1 MLTEPSQTSSSP
13 YPGRWLFQESFFVCT
28 VKNFGD
34 APGVRDI
41 YVETVVD
48 TNCRLGFAKVYPSI
62 NAMNGVD
69 ILQDRVLPFYDRYAV
84 KIERIFTP
92 STREYCGLA
101 PVHPF
106 ETLLASSH
114 IEHQSVDP
122 RSWMH
127 VRPSKDFHHAL
138 CAEFFAPAIRNNS
151 YRSFDKLQLD
161 LDIFVEKYNHERP
174 YSDGSS
180 TGVTPFAIFLT
191 AMGIFPCGGQA
202 SKVSLGGL
210 R

>member
-1 MLTEPSQTSSSP
+1 MLTEPSRISSSP

-34 APGVRDI
+34 APLVRDI

-48 TNCRLGFAKVYPSI
+48 TNCKLGFARVYPSI
-62 NAMNGVD
+62 NVMNGVD
-69 ILQDRVLPFYDRYAV
+69 ILQDRVLPFYNRYDA

-101 PVHPF
+101 PIHPF
-106 ETLLASSH
+106 ETLLATSQ
-114 IEHQSVDP
+114 IEHHSVDP
-122 RSWMH
+122 QSWLH
-127 VRPSKDFHHAL
+127 VRPSEDFHHAL
-138 CAEFFAPAIRNNS
+138 SAEFFKPAIRKYS
-151 YRSFDKLQLD
+151 YRSFDKLQQD

-174 YSDGSS
+174 YHDGSS
-180 TGVTPFAIFLT
+180 AGVTPFVMFLT
-191 AMGIFPCGGQA
+191 AIGIPTGGGQGPEA
-202 SKVSLGGL
+202 SLEGH

>member
-1 MLTEPSQTSSSP
+1 MLTEPSRISSSP
-13 YPGRWLFQESFFVCT
+13 YSGRWLFQESFFVCT

-34 APGVRDI
+34 APGIRDI

-48 TNCRLGFAKVYPSI
+48 ENCKLGFAKAYPSI

-69 ILQDRVLPFYDRYAV
+69 ILQDRVLPFYNRYDA

-92 STREYCGLA
+92 SSREYCGLA
-101 PVHPF
+101 PIHPF
-106 ETLLASSH
+106 ETLLATSH
-114 IEHQSVDP
+114 IQHHSVDP

-127 VRPSKDFHHAL
+127 VRPSEDFHHAL
-138 CAEFFAPAIRNNS
+138 NAEFFTPAIRKYS
-151 YRSFDKLQLD
+151 YRSFDKLQRD

-174 YSDGSS
+174 HHDGSS
-180 TGVTPFAIFLT
+180 TEVTPFAMFLT
-191 AMGIFPCGGQA
+191 AIGISPCGGQA
-202 SKVSLGGL
+202 STVSLGGF

>member
-1 MLTEPSQTSSSP
+1 MLTEPSSISSTP

-48 TNCRLGFAKVYPSI
+48 TNCKLGFARVYPSI

-69 ILQDRVLPFYDRYAV
+69 ILKDQVLPFYNRYDA

-92 STREYCGLA
+92 STRAYCGLA
-101 PVHPF
+101 PIHPF
-106 ETLLASSH
+106 ETLLATSQ
-114 IEHQSVDP
+114 IEHHSVDP

-127 VRPSKDFHHAL
+127 VRPSEDFHHAL
-138 CAEFFAPAIRNNS
+138 SAEFFTPAIRNNS
-151 YRSFDKLQLD
+151 YRSFDKLQRD

-180 TGVTPFAIFLT
+180 TGVTPFAMFL
-191 AMGIFPCGGQA
+191 AAIGISTGGAQTLR
-202 SKVSLGGL
+202 VSLGGL
-210 R
+210 

>member
-1 MLTEPSQTSSSP
+1 MLTEPSPISSSP

-28 VKNFGD
+28 VKKFGD
-34 APGVRDI
+34 TPGVRDI
-41 YVETVVD
+41 YAETVVD
-48 TNCRLGFAKVYPSI
+48 SNCKLGFAKVYPSI

-69 ILQDRVLPFYDRYAV
+69 ILQGRVLPFYNRYDIR
-84 KIERIFTP
+84 IERIFTP

-101 PVHPF
+101 PIHPF
-106 ETLLASSH
+106 ETLLATSL

-127 VRPSKDFHHAL
+127 VRPSEDFHHAL
-138 CAEFFAPAIRNNS
+138 SAEFFAPAIRKYS
-151 YRSFDKLQLD
+151 YRSFDKLQRD

-174 YSDGSS
+174 YHDGSS
-180 TGVTPFAIFLT
+180 TGVTPFAMFLT
-191 AMGIFPCGGQA
+191 AIGISSCGGQA
-202 SKVSLGGL
+202 PKVSFGGL

>member
-1 MLTEPSQTSSSP
+1 MLTKPSPISSSP

-48 TNCRLGFAKVYPSI
+48 TNCKLGFAKVYPSI

-69 ILQDRVLPFYDRYAV
+69 ILQDRVLPFYDRYVV
-84 KIERIFTP
+84 KIERVFTP

-101 PVHPF
+101 PIHPF
-106 ETLLASSH
+106 ETLLATSH

-127 VRPSKDFHHAL
+127 VQPCEDFYHAL
-138 CAEFFAPAIRNNS
+138 CAEFFAPAIRNNL
-151 YRSFDKLQLD
+151 YRSFDKLQRYLD
-161 LDIFVEKYNHERP
+161 LFVEKYNHERP
-174 YSDGSS
+174 YSYGSA
-180 TGVTPFAIFLT
+180 TGVTPFALFLD
-191 AMGIFPCGGQA
+191 AIGISIGGAQTPR
-202 SKVSLGGL
+202 VSLGGL
-210 R
+210 